1 VGYNEGA
8 EIREV
13 LIKGFFLMKIAPY
26 SIIFSFFVHLAN
38 LSQLLSVVVGLKIRD
53 WKCKEDQ
60 SRVLA
65 L

>member
-1 VGYNEGA
+1 MGYNEGVK
-8 EIREV
+8 IREV
-13 LIKGFFLMKIAPY
+13 LIKGFLLVKIAPY
-26 SIIFSFFVHLAN
+26 FVIFSFFVHLAN
-38 LSQLLSVVVGLKIRD
+38 LSQLLSVVLGLKIRD